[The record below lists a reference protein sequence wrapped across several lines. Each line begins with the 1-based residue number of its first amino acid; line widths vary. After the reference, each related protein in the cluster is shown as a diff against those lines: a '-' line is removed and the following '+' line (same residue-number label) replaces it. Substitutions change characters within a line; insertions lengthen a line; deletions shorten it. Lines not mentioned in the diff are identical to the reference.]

1 MLTLKEFKEARG
13 VLSGVIRNT
22 SLVYSPAFSK
32 ATGNQIYIKPENMQ
46 VTGAYKIR
54 GAYYK
59 ISTLSDEEKARGL
72 VTASAGNH
80 AQGVAY
86 AAQAAGVSATIVM
99 PTTTPLVK
107 VNNTKDYG
115 AKVVLHGETF
125 DDAAELAAKLSEEE
139 GLTYVHP
146 FNDPAIATGQ
156 GTISYEIFQDLPDV
170 DVILV
175 PIGGGGLATG
185 VSTLAKLLNPNV
197 TVIGVEPSGAASMK
211 ASLEAGHVVTLD
223 RVETIADGVA
233 VKTPGD
239 QIFPYIQ
246 KNIDDIIT
254 IPDDELVDAFL
265 DMMEKHKMIVEN
277 AGLLTIAALRAG
289 KHVLCEKPMATTLAD
304 CEAMAAAARESGK
317 FLMIGQN
324 QRLTKAHQKARQLV
338 ADGVLGDILTF
349 RTTFGHGGPE
359 TWSVDPGKNTWFFD
373 KSKAAMGAMA
383 DLGIHKTD
391 LIQYLLGQT
400 VVEATAKVTTLEA
413 GGRRAAHR
421 RGRQRHLHLPHERRR
436 HRHHDRQLDLL
447 RRGGQL
453 HRALRHKGHPAHLR
467 RPGLLPQAHHR
478 RRGEGAL
485 RAGGHPDQRQPDR
498 LRRHRLLHGLPDR
511 QHAPRHL
518 RRVGAHRHAGRVC
531 LSGVLPDRQGG
542 VRRPGLTKGVFTI

>member
-211 ASLEAGHVVTLD
+211 ASLDAGHVVTLD

-233 VKTPGD
+233 VKIPGD

-277 AGLLTIAALRAG
+277 AGLLPIAALSHLKCRGKNVVPVLSGGNMDVITVASLVQHGLINRGRVFTFSVQLPDRPGELLRVAQIVAEANGNIIKLEHNQFVNINRQSGVELRVTLEAFGHTHKRAILDA
-289 KHVLCEKPMATTLAD
+289 LCGAGY
-304 CEAMAAAARESGK
+304 AARECHTND
-317 FLMIGQN
+317 FY
-324 QRLTKAHQKARQLV
+324 H
-338 ADGVLGDILTF
+338 
-349 RTTFGHGGPE
+349 
-359 TWSVDPGKNTWFFD
+359 
-373 KSKAAMGAMA
+373 
-383 DLGIHKTD
+383 
-391 LIQYLLGQT
+391 
-400 VVEATAKVTTLEA
+400 
-413 GGRRAAHR
+413 
-421 RGRQRHLHLPHERRR
+421 
-436 HRHHDRQLDLL
+436 
-447 RRGGQL
+447 
-453 HRALRHKGHPAHLR
+453 
-467 RPGLLPQAHHR
+467 
-478 RRGEGAL
+478 
-485 RAGGHPDQRQPDR
+485 
-498 LRRHRLLHGLPDR
+498 
-511 QHAPRHL
+511 
-518 RRVGAHRHAGRVC
+518 
-531 LSGVLPDRQGG
+531 
-542 VRRPGLTKGVFTI
+542 

>member
-86 AAQAAGVSATIVM
+86 AARVSATIVM

-211 ASLEAGHVVTLD
+211 ASLDAGHVVTLD

-277 AGLLTIAALRAG
+277 AGLLPIAALSHLKCRGKNVVPVLSGGNMDVITVASLVQHGLINRGRVFTFSVQLPDRPGELLRVAQLVAEANGNIIKLEHNQFVNINRQSGVELRVTLEAFGHTHKRAILDA
-289 KHVLCEKPMATTLAD
+289 LCGAGY
-304 CEAMAAAARESGK
+304 AARECHTND
-317 FLMIGQN
+317 FY
-324 QRLTKAHQKARQLV
+324 H
-338 ADGVLGDILTF
+338 
-349 RTTFGHGGPE
+349 
-359 TWSVDPGKNTWFFD
+359 
-373 KSKAAMGAMA
+373 
-383 DLGIHKTD
+383 
-391 LIQYLLGQT
+391 
-400 VVEATAKVTTLEA
+400 
-413 GGRRAAHR
+413 
-421 RGRQRHLHLPHERRR
+421 
-436 HRHHDRQLDLL
+436 
-447 RRGGQL
+447 
-453 HRALRHKGHPAHLR
+453 
-467 RPGLLPQAHHR
+467 
-478 RRGEGAL
+478 
-485 RAGGHPDQRQPDR
+485 
-498 LRRHRLLHGLPDR
+498 
-511 QHAPRHL
+511 
-518 RRVGAHRHAGRVC
+518 
-531 LSGVLPDRQGG
+531 
-542 VRRPGLTKGVFTI
+542 

>member
-46 VTGAYKIR
+46 VTGAYTIR

-175 PIGGGGLATG
+175 PIGGGGLASG

-211 ASLEAGHVVTLD
+211 ASLDAGHVVTLD

-277 AGLLTIAALRAG
+277 AGLLPIAAPSHLKCRGKNVVPVLSGGNMDVITVASLVQHGLINRGRVFTFSVQLPDRPGELLRVAQLVAEANGNIIKLEHNQFVNINRQSGVELRVTLEAFGHTHKRAILDALCGAG
-289 KHVLCEKPMATTLAD
+289 Y
-304 CEAMAAAARESGK
+304 AARECHTND
-317 FLMIGQN
+317 FY
-324 QRLTKAHQKARQLV
+324 H
-338 ADGVLGDILTF
+338 
-349 RTTFGHGGPE
+349 
-359 TWSVDPGKNTWFFD
+359 
-373 KSKAAMGAMA
+373 
-383 DLGIHKTD
+383 
-391 LIQYLLGQT
+391 
-400 VVEATAKVTTLEA
+400 
-413 GGRRAAHR
+413 
-421 RGRQRHLHLPHERRR
+421 
-436 HRHHDRQLDLL
+436 
-447 RRGGQL
+447 
-453 HRALRHKGHPAHLR
+453 
-467 RPGLLPQAHHR
+467 
-478 RRGEGAL
+478 
-485 RAGGHPDQRQPDR
+485 
-498 LRRHRLLHGLPDR
+498 
-511 QHAPRHL
+511 
-518 RRVGAHRHAGRVC
+518 
-531 LSGVLPDRQGG
+531 
-542 VRRPGLTKGVFTI
+542 